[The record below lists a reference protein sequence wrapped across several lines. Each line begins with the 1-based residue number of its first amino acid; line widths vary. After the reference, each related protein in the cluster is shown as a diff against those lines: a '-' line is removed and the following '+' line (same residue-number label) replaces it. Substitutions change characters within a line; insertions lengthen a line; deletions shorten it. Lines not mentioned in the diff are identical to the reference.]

1 MLNAWLYYAKN
12 LDGGCMGKTLQILLH
27 FLTMSL
33 EVSKCHPSVSGC
45 SSCCHRS
52 RSRRAVG
59 SSENLGNSLLTAE
72 RIWFKCDLYL
82 RFIPPINL
90 WKVCI
95 DLRPFSKYFNEPFSR
110 MLRSPRSNNLEI
122 QNDENSK

>member
-59 SSENLGNSLLTAE
+59 RSENPEGSTKGYSSSKLWSSAVE
-72 RIWFKCDLYL
+72 CCAQKLYV
-82 RFIPPINL
+82 FH
-90 WKVCI
+90 
-95 DLRPFSKYFNEPFSR
+95 FSR
-110 MLRSPRSNNLEI
+110 MISFLPAHLTCQKTS
-122 QNDENSK
+122 QSKKMKTRFL